1 MQILVLIGSSVSE
14 VGQVKVCHFPFK
26 RYMAYNN
33 LHSTTVHAV
42 IVVQSALYTAYSY
55 SHCLLRVGQT
65 IALIKR
71 AQKTKS
77 V

>member
-14 VGQVKVCHFPFK
+14 VGQVKVRHFPFK

-42 IVVQSALYTAYSY
+42 IQQMAMHQSRILRYTVPQGFSR
-55 SHCLLRVGQT
+55 SEDVL
-65 IALIKR
+65 IAN
-71 AQKTKS
+71 
-77 V
+77 

>member
-42 IVVQSALYTAYSY
+42 ICCLASFNLCSY
-55 SHCLLRVGQT
+55 HAIMDVETTYCVGKKWAT
-65 IALIKR
+65 G
-71 AQKTKS
+71 
-77 V
+77 VFN

>member
-42 IVVQSALYTAYSY
+42 M
-55 SHCLLRVGQT
+55 
-65 IALIKR
+65 LIKV
-71 AQKTKS
+71 KHVS
-77 V
+77 VCSSEYRKQVDDETCADG